1 MNFSEISSNVFA
13 RRNLILLIFLMNF
26 FLHQLKREESC
37 AGEREKDGDGRH
49 LTFKMNLSGQQ
60 PSEMEIIINKEIDIP
75 ECIKSPAGKQIFL
88 LLLLCL
94 RFLWIL
100 LDEILIEE
108 TNLLEELRD
117 QKKKREGLLLRPAFN
132 FFHFKGALDFY
143 DFLKS
148 LFFLLFT

>member
-1 MNFSEISSNVFA
+1 MCG
-13 RRNLILLIFLMNF
+13 R
-26 FLHQLKREESC
+26 
-37 AGEREKDGDGRH
+37 EREKDGDGRH

-148 LFFLLFT
+148 LFFCYSRSFNCYTKNFTTPKKVLHKCGQMKK